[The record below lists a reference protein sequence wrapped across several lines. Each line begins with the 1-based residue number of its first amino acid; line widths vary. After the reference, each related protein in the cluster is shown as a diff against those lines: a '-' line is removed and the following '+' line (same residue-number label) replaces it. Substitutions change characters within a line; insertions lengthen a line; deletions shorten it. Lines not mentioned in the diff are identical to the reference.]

1 MVVVISEDESRP
13 DSQLTLDGEYEEL
26 LKSVS
31 ALYDFP
37 DLDENTKR
45 TTFYTTDTIGNPKGV
60 YFSHRQLVL
69 HTLAVALACGANHTI
84 GRCRSDDVY
93 MTLTPMFH
101 VHAWG
106 FPYVSTLLGVKQ
118 VYPGQY

>member
-1 MVVVISEDESRP
+1 MIIVDADFLPILESIRDKMETVKMVVVISEDESRP

-60 YFSHRQLVL
+60 YFLTPTIS
-69 HTLAVALACGANHTI
+69 APYACG
-84 GRCRSDDVY
+84 CPCMRS
-93 MTLTPMFH
+93 
-101 VHAWG
+101 
-106 FPYVSTLLGVKQ
+106 
-118 VYPGQY
+118 